1 VRKILK
7 IDKLFLMVPNPNRL
21 HTDGNGRGNVCET
34 DFDGMVFQTV
44 DNCPNNGKIT
54 STDLRGIQAITVL
67 CLFQILL

>member
-1 VRKILK
+1 
-7 IDKLFLMVPNPNRL
+7 MVPNPNLL
-21 HTDGNGRGNVCET
+21 HTDGNGRGNVCEN

-54 STDLRGIQAITVL
+54 STDFRGIQAITVL

>member
-1 VRKILK
+1 
-7 IDKLFLMVPNPNRL
+7 MVPNPNRL
-21 HTDGNGRGNVCET
+21 HTDGNGRGNVCEN

-54 STDLRGIQAITVL
+54 STDFRGIQAITVF